1 MASRKNGA
9 IRTVRVKKGDDLH
22 TLYAKARAAFTA
34 ADLQRYT
41 ENEEMF
47 PTEQL
52 VKELEAI
59 HRKELGNRKAKK
71 A

>member
-1 MASRKNGA
+1 MATRKNRV
-9 IRTVRVKKGDDLH
+9 IRTVRVKKGDDLQ
-22 TLYAKARAAFTA
+22 TLYAKARATFTA

-47 PTEQL
+47 PAEEL
-52 VKELEAI
+52 VKELESI
-59 HRKELGNRKAKK
+59 HREELGKRKGKK